1 MYTLG
6 LSPIIGTNPID
17 LWWKVKVT
25 RSSQNSENRH
35 KCQNLS
41 QAMVG
46 TRYLIYE
53 VTHIQVITNPYRFGD
68 LDQMSRSQVTW
79 IFRFPAAI
87 TWRQLVRIDALDR
100 FLSSFETRL
109 DFCRGFSKM
118 NMKKKSLALTLLEVK
133 SHFSHF
139 CKFPENFER

>member
-1 MYTLG
+1 MYTLV

-68 LDQMSRSQVTW
+68 LDQMSRSQVNLNFQISSSYNLETTGPNW
-79 IFRFPAAI
+79 CTGQISFIF
-87 TWRQLVRIDALDR
+87 WD
-100 FLSSFETRL
+100 
-109 DFCRGFSKM
+109 
-118 NMKKKSLALTLLEVK
+118 
-133 SHFSHF
+133 
-139 CKFPENFER
+139 